1 MGVTSNTIDR
11 NDPNRYQDLANILVN
26 DSDAQTTGVAFDF
39 GKINEIESYMYDVR
53 QAVLS
58 GSINVNQFDLN
69 SITDS
74 VTSTPAKTS
83 SASNYTP
90 ASVHGTAIAANSSRK
105 EFYIQNLG
113 APAVYVKLGSSPTL
127 TSFNVLLSGN
137 NLVYRDESYTG
148 IVTTTG
154 NTNSPSF
161 IAWERV

>member
-1 MGVTSNTIDR
+1 MGVTSNTVDR

-26 DSDAQTTGVAFDF
+26 DSDSQTTGVAFDF

-69 SITDS
+69 SVTDS
-74 VTSTPAKTS
+74 VTSVPEKTA

-90 ASVHGTAIAANSSRK
+90 ASAHGTAIAANSNRK
-105 EFYIQNLG
+105 ELYIQNLG
-113 APAVYVKLGSSPTL
+113 NAGVYVKLGSSPTL
-127 TSFNVLLSGN
+127 TSFNILLTGN
-137 NLVYRDESYTG
+137 VSVYRDESYTG

-154 NTNSPSF
+154 HTNSPSF